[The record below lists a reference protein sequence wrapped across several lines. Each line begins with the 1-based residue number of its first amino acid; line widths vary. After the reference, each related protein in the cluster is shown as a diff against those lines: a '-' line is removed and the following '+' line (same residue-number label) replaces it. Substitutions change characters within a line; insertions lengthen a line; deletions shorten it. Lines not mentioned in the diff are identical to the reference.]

1 MAPRACVLGSLPLS
15 ACPQVYTALL
25 QPHDRIMGLDLP
37 HGGHLSHGF
46 QTDTKKISAVSV
58 FFETMPYR
66 ADERTGLIDYD
77 MLEKT
82 AALYRPKLIVAGA
95 SLQLLELTLLGPLT
109 ATLAAQAPAL
119 MRATTTTR
127 ACAPSQTSRSRGCSR
142 TWRTSAVS
150 SPLALCR
157 PPSSMRTWSPRPRT
171 SRCAARVAP

>member
-1 MAPRACVLGSLPLS
+1 
-15 ACPQVYTALL
+15 VYTALL

-46 QTDTKKISAVSV
+46 QTDAKKISAVSI

-95 SLQLLELTLLGPLT
+95 CVPVREH
-109 ATLAAQAPAL
+109 AP
-119 MRATTTTR
+119 RA
-127 ACAPSQTSRSRGCSR
+127 P
-142 TWRTSAVS
+142 
-150 SPLALCR
+150 
-157 PPSSMRTWSPRPRT
+157 
-171 SRCAARVAP
+171 